1 MPPNPAPPST
11 LFDLPSYPRP
21 RSVALAALL
30 CTLMVLA
37 CVAWVDRPV
46 AWAVHDHGLPA
57 YRGFDM
63 LTHIPDILVAL
74 AALVL
79 LLTPARLAWRRA
91 PADAERVLLTMSV
104 SLALA
109 VLVKNSLKVVFG
121 RAWPETWTGH
131 NLSLIHDHFYGFL
144 WWQVDRGYQ
153 SFPSGH
159 TTVVFATMSVLWLA
173 APRLRWLAV
182 LPCLLTVV
190 GLLGMNYHFAGD
202 LVGGAFLGSVSG
214 LYVWRGS
221 QHLAAGAS
229 ARAGPSA

>member
-1 MPPNPAPPST
+1 MPPNPT
-11 LFDLPSYPRP
+11 LPSAASELPGYPRP
-21 RSVALAALL
+21 RTVALAALL
-30 CTLMVLA
+30 CLLAVLA
-37 CVAWVDRPV
+37 CVAWVDRPL
-46 AWAVHDHGLPA
+46 AWAVHDHGLPG
-57 YRGFDM
+57 YRGFEM
-63 LTHIPDILVAL
+63 LTHIPDILVGL

-79 LLTPARLAWRRA
+79 LLTPARLAWRRS
-91 PADAERVLLTMSV
+91 PAHAERVLLVMSV

-144 WWQVDRGYQ
+144 GWQFDRGYQ

-159 TTVVFATMSVLWLA
+159 TTVVFASMSVLWLA

-182 LPCLLTVV
+182 LPCVLTMA

-214 LYVWRGS
+214 LYAWRGS
-221 QHLAAGAS
+221 QRLAAAC
-229 ARAGPSA
+229 ARPGPPA